1 MLDMQRPAADVVI
14 PFAGPEDEL
23 RELAAAAARLE
34 LREGD
39 TLTIV
44 DNRADGSDDERDGI
58 RILAAPELQTSY
70 FARNRGARAGSN
82 PWLVFI
88 DADVEPVVDL
98 VDRYIADGVAEG
110 VAVLVGAVVDEPVS
124 GSATPAARYSMLKG
138 GMGQENTF
146 GSQRRPYAQTANCAV
161 RRSAFEA
168 VGGFR
173 ERVRSGGD
181 ADLCW
186 RLGEAGWSL
195 EGREQA
201 QVVHR
206 SRRSLRKLLR
216 QRARHGSGA
225 AWLDR
230 EHPGAFPRPRWPGL
244 AKWTAQSLLRA
255 AGARLAGRSDEALL
269 LSIEPL
275 SEWAFELG
283 RLFPNEVRR

>member
-1 MLDMQRPAADVVI
+1 MPGMQRPAADVVI
-14 PFAGPEDEL
+14 PFAGPEHEL
-23 RELAAAAARLE
+23 RDLAAAAARLE
-34 LREGD
+34 LGEGD

-44 DNRADGSDDERDGI
+44 DNRAEGSDGERDGV

-88 DADVEPVVDL
+88 DAV
-98 VDRYIADGVAEG
+98 
-110 VAVLVGAVVDEPVS
+110 VGAVVDEPVS
-124 GSATPAARYSMLKG
+124 GPAPPAARYSMLKE
-138 GMGQENTF
+138 GMGQANTF
-146 GSQRRPYAQTANCAV
+146 GSQSRPYAQTANCAV

-173 ERVRSGGD
+173 EHVRSGGD

-186 RLGEAGWSL
+186 RLSEAGWSL

-201 QVVHR
+201 RVVHR

-230 EHPGAFPRPRWPGL
+230 EHPGAVPRLRWPGL
-244 AKWTAQSLLRA
+244 AKWTAQSLVRA

-269 LSIEPL
+269 LSIDPL
-275 SEWAFELG
+275 SQWAFELG
-283 RLFPNEVRR
+283 RLFPNEVGR